1 MAVLDP
7 VRLVITNYPEGKS
20 ELLTVENNPLKPEDG
35 TREVS
40 FSRELYVEAEDF
52 MEAPAPK
59 YKRLYPGNE
68 VRLKGA
74 YLVTCTGCK
83 KDASGRV
90 VEIYCEYDPA
100 SRGGD
105 PADGRKIKGATIHW
119 VNALDCADAEV
130 RVYGYLFTD
139 PEPDGPDKNFLDCLN
154 PESLTV
160 LTGCKVESSLA
171 AAPMPESG
179 KDSEGYQFMR
189 QGYFCLDNKDA
200 KPGHLVFNRSVALK
214 DGFKK

>member
-1 MAVLDP
+1 M
-7 VRLVITNYPEGKS
+7 
-20 ELLTVENNPLKPEDG
+20 
-35 TREVS
+35 
-40 FSRELYVEAEDF
+40 
-52 MEAPAPK
+52 
-59 YKRLYPGNE
+59 
-68 VRLKGA
+68 
-74 YLVTCTGCK
+74 
-83 KDASGRV
+83 
-90 VEIYCEYDPA
+90 
-100 SRGGD
+100 
-105 PADGRKIKGATIHW
+105 
-119 VNALDCADAEV
+119 

-160 LTGCKVESSLA
+160 LKGCKVESGLA
-171 AAPMPESG
+171 SAPMPEPG